1 MDLELSDEQEA
12 VRRLARDFVERE
24 VAPHATAWDRAEEV
38 DRGIVKKL
46 GEPRD
51 IVMQGL
57 GWLAREGKV
66 QIEDV
71 GRKRMVSLCG

>member
-1 MDLELSDEQEA
+1 MAKSEPPVSLTAQIG
-12 VRRLARDFVERE
+12 E
-24 VAPHATAWDRAEEV
+24 VAGAIWRLLDSDGPVSLAQL
-38 DRGIVKKL
+38 VKKL

-51 IVMQGL
+51 VVMQGL

>member
-1 MDLELSDEQEA
+1 MAKSEPPVSLTAQIG
-12 VRRLARDFVERE
+12 E
-24 VAPHATAWDRAEEV
+24 VAGAIWRLLDSDGPVSLTQL
-38 DRGIVKKL
+38 VKKL

-51 IVMQGL
+51 VVMQGL